1 MVCPDC
7 GGKMV
12 KGHKGWRVCPDKEC
26 SLIRKRERLRGKAER
41 VEREARPRLRPLS
54 GEEVR
59 SLLEPYLTPD
69 VERLLNE

>member
-12 KGHKGWRVCPDKEC
+12 KDHKGWCVCPDREF
-26 SLIRKRERLRGKAER
+26 SLIRKRRYLRGKAER

-54 GEEVR
+54 REKLR
-59 SLLEPYLTPD
+59 ILMEPYLTPD
-69 VERLLNE
+69 VERLLNQ